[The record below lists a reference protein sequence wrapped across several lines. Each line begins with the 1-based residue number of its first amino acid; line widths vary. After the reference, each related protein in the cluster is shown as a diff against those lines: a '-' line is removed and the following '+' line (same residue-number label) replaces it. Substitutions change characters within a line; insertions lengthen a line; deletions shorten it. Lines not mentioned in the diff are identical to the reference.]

1 MNHLLTKAELL
12 AVMRAERANWE
23 ALLAEIGEARFS
35 APLVAGEWSIKDVIA
50 HITYY
55 ENAVVRWLDH
65 VQRGERLPPSEFA
78 GLSMDERNAI
88 VRERNTDRELADVL
102 RDSELSFNRSL
113 DAVQRLRDEDL
124 HALEFTR
131 RIGADYSAHDM
142 IEGDTYGHYR
152 EHIEFV
158 RGWLDKM
165 RAADVAA

>member
-1 MNHLLTKAELL
+1 MNHLLSKAELL
-12 AVMRAERANWE
+12 EVMRAERAKWI
-23 ALLAEIGEARFS
+23 ALLAEISEARFS
-35 APLVAGEWSIKDVIA
+35 EPLVEGEWSIKDVIA
-50 HITYY
+50 HLTYY

-65 VQRGERLPPSEFA
+65 VQRGERLPPSELT

-88 VRERNTDRELADVL
+88 VRDRNTDRALADVL

-113 DAVQRLRDEDL
+113 DAVQRLRDENL
-124 HALEFTR
+124 HDLEFTR

-158 RGWLDKM
+158 RGWLDKVGAVET
-165 RAADVAA
+165 AA